1 MMRNRTASSK
11 EELFL
16 LVVEQM
22 LVRVQERARAKADEI
37 SNPAEALK
45 TYLEVN
51 MRAVALA
58 GPRFAED
65 TVAYLPALK
74 LLNEHLYRGRAYI
87 AAVIQDGSEQGTFR
101 GVDAELVS
109 AVIVLVAQQLA
120 EPQAVEPTSRDRS
133 SRIGRA
139 TSMSVAV
146 RWDVITGAHSAGP
159 AR

>member
-120 EPQAVEPTSRDRS
+120 EPQAVPSHQPRGTGLPESV
-133 SRIGRA
+133 GRP
-139 TSMSVAV
+139 
-146 RWDVITGAHSAGP
+146 R
-159 AR
+159 